1 MIAAC
6 LRRKCYLQW
15 ETRIYPNMYI
25 VLVGPAG
32 KCRKGTAMGP
42 GMHFLNHLGIRLSAE
57 ATTRE
62 ALIKALDE
70 TKDAMR
76 GEGTMVITH
85 SSLTI
90 FSQELTVFL
99 GYNNQ
104 QLMSDLTDWYDCR
117 DKWTYRTKGQG
128 TDEIV
133 GVWVNLIGATT
144 PELVQSTLPKDAIGG
159 GLTSRM
165 IFVYEEKKGRISPT
179 PFLDSQELE
188 LEADLKLDLEAIAMM
203 MGEFHPDQSFIE
215 RWIEWYPV
223 QDANPPFKE
232 PALQGYN
239 SRRQTHALKLSM
251 ILNASRGG
259 DMILTAQD
267 LNRAIS
273 TIEEIEVNMAK
284 TFSGYGLG
292 RSSEVM
298 SRIITEIA
306 ICKQIRFSDLL
317 LRFKNDVDDQGHLI
331 RIVVTLERMKI
342 CKVVTDADHKDMTI
356 TYTPRENG

>member
-6 LRRKCYLQW
+6 MKRKCFLKW
-15 ETRIYPNMYI
+15 EKEIYPNMYI

-42 GMHFLNHLGIRLSAE
+42 GMVFLNQLGIRLSAE

-62 ALIKALDE
+62 ALIKALE
-70 TKDAMR
+70 ESKD
-76 GEGTMVITH
+76 VIENTNGLMIMH

-99 GYNNQ
+99 GYNNV

-144 PELVQSTLPKDAIGG
+144 PELVQTTLPKDAIGG

-165 IFVYEEKKGRISPT
+165 IFVYEENKAKVSPI
-179 PFLDSQELE
+179 PFLNSREIE
-188 LEADLKLDLEAIAMM
+188 LEADLKLDLEEISMM
-203 MGEFHPDQSFIE
+203 MGEFHPDQGFIDK
-215 RWIEWYPV
+215 WIEWYPQ

-232 PALQGYN
+232 LHLQGYN